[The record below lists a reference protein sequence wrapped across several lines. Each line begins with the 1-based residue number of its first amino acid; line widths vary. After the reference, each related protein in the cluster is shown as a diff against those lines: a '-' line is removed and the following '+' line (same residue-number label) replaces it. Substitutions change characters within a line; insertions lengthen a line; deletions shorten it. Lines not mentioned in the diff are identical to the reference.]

1 MTSAP
6 TASLTRLHRTDLEV
20 LPLNLGGNTFGWT
33 SDRETSFA
41 VLDAFVAAGGSFID
55 TADVYAAWAEGSE
68 GGDSETVLGEWFEAR
83 GNREEI
89 VLATKVGAKPSRKG
103 LSAANVEAALD
114 ESLERLRTDRIDLY
128 YAHYDDE
135 AVSIEEQVRIADG
148 LVRSGRVRHVG
159 LSNYSPERMREWF
172 EVATREG
179 LTVPVAI
186 QPHYNLLAR
195 AGYEK
200 DYAPIARE
208 FDAAVMPYFSLASGL
223 LTGKYRTK
231 EDLEGRARK
240 GMVQD
245 QLTEDALAVVDVLT
259 EVAATHDAE
268 PASVAI
274 AWLLAKGTTAPIAS
288 ASTPEQLPALL
299 AGTSL
304 ELSAQDVAALD
315 EASAPF
321 A

>member
-6 TASLTRLHRTDLEV
+6 TASLTRLPRTDLEV

-55 TADVYAAWAEGSE
+55 TADAYAAWAEGSE

-89 VLATKVGAKPSRKG
+89 VLATKVGAKPSRTG

-148 LVRSGRVRHVG
+148 LVRSGRVRHLG
-159 LSNYSPERMREWF
+159 LSNYSPERMRVWF

-195 AGYEK
+195 AAYEK

-299 AGTSL
+299 AGTAL

>member
-6 TASLTRLHRTDLEV
+6 TASLTRLPRTDLEV

-55 TADVYAAWAEGSE
+55 TADAYAAWAEGSE

-89 VLATKVGAKPSRKG
+89 VLATKVGAKPSRTG

>member
-6 TASLTRLHRTDLEV
+6 TASLTRLPRTDLEV

-55 TADVYAAWAEGSE
+55 TADAYAAWAEGSE

-89 VLATKVGAKPSRKG
+89 VLATKVGAKPSRTG

-135 AVSIEEQVRIADG
+135 AVSIEEQVQIADG
-148 LVRSGRVRHVG
+148 LVRSGRVRHLG

-172 EVATREG
+172 EVATRED

-195 AGYEK
+195 AAYEK

>member
-6 TASLTRLHRTDLEV
+6 TASLTRLPRTDLEV

-55 TADVYAAWAEGSE
+55 TADAYAAWAEGSE

-89 VLATKVGAKPSRKG
+89 VLATKVGAKPSRTG

-148 LVRSGRVRHVG
+148 LVRSGRVRHLG
-159 LSNYSPERMREWF
+159 LSNFSPERMREWF

-195 AGYEK
+195 AAYEK

-240 GMVQD
+240 GMVED
-245 QLTEDALAVVDVLT
+245 NLTEDALAVVDVLT

-299 AGTSL
+299 AGTAL

>member
-6 TASLTRLHRTDLEV
+6 TASLTRLPRTDLEV

-55 TADVYAAWAEGSE
+55 TADAYAAWAEGSE

-89 VLATKVGAKPSRKG
+89 VLATKVGAKPSRTG

-148 LVRSGRVRHVG
+148 LVRSGRVRHLG

-195 AGYEK
+195 AAYEK

-299 AGTSL
+299 AGTAL

>member
-1 MTSAP
+1 MAASARIP
-6 TASLTRLHRTDLEV
+6 GIDTQF

-41 VLDAFVAAGGSFID
+41 VLDDFLAAGGTFVD
-55 TADVYAAWAEGSE
+55 TADGYSAWAPGNSGGESE
-68 GGDSETVLGEWFEAR
+68 ATIGEWMAER
-83 GNREEI
+83 GVRDRMVI
-89 VLATKVGAKPSRKG
+89 ATKVSTKPDRQG
-103 LSAANVEAALD
+103 LSAENVEAALD
-114 ESLERLRTDRIDLY
+114 ESLERLRTDHIDLY

-135 AVSIEEQVRIADG
+135 EVSIEEQVRIADG
-148 LVRSGRVRHVG
+148 LVRSGRVRHLG
-159 LSNYSPERMREWF
+159 LSNFSPERMREWF

>member
-6 TASLTRLHRTDLEV
+6 TASLTRLPRTDLEV

-55 TADVYAAWAEGSE
+55 TADAYAAWAEGSE

-89 VLATKVGAKPSRKG
+89 VLATKVGAKPSRTG

-148 LVRSGRVRHVG
+148 LVRSGRGRRLG

-208 FDAAVMPYFSLASGL
+208 FDAAVMSYFSLASGL

-240 GMVQD
+240 GMVED
-245 QLTEDALAVVDVLT
+245 NLTEDALAVVDVLT

-299 AGTSL
+299 AGTAL

>member
-6 TASLTRLHRTDLEV
+6 TASLTRLPRTDLEV

-55 TADVYAAWAEGSE
+55 TADAYAAWAEGSE

-89 VLATKVGAKPSRKG
+89 VLATKVGAKPSRTG
-103 LSAANVEAALD
+103 LSTANVEAALD

-135 AVSIEEQVRIADG
+135 EVSIEEQVRIADG
-148 LVRSGRVRHVG
+148 LVRSGRVRHLG

-195 AGYEK
+195 AAYEK

-299 AGTSL
+299 AGTAL

>member
-6 TASLTRLHRTDLEV
+6 TASLTRLPRTDLEV

-55 TADVYAAWAEGSE
+55 TADAYAAWAEGSE

-89 VLATKVGAKPSRKG
+89 VLATKVGAKPSRTG

-148 LVRSGRVRHVG
+148 LVRSGRVRHLG

-195 AGYEK
+195 AAYEK

-240 GMVQD
+240 GMVED
-245 QLTEDALAVVDVLT
+245 NLTEGALAVVDVLT

-299 AGTSL
+299 AGTAL

>member
-6 TASLTRLHRTDLEV
+6 TASLTRLPRTDLEV

-55 TADVYAAWAEGSE
+55 TADAYAAWAEGSE

-89 VLATKVGAKPSRKG
+89 VLATKVGAKPSRTG
-103 LSAANVEAALD
+103 LSAENVEAALD

-135 AVSIEEQVRIADG
+135 EVSIEEQVRIADG
-148 LVRSGRVRHVG
+148 LVRSGRVRHLG

-195 AGYEK
+195 AAYEK

>member
-6 TASLTRLHRTDLEV
+6 TASLTRLPRTDLEV

-55 TADVYAAWAEGSE
+55 TADAYAAWAEGSE

-89 VLATKVGAKPSRKG
+89 VLATKVGAKPSRTG

-148 LVRSGRVRHVG
+148 LVRSGRVRHLG

-195 AGYEK
+195 AAYEQ

-240 GMVQD
+240 GMVED
-245 QLTEDALAVVDVLT
+245 NLTEDALAVVDVLT

-299 AGTSL
+299 AGTAL

>member
-1 MTSAP
+1 MASAP
-6 TASLTRLHRTDLEV
+6 TASLTRLPRTDLEV

-55 TADVYAAWAEGSE
+55 TADAYAAWAEGSE

-89 VLATKVGAKPSRKG
+89 VLATKVGAKPSRTG

-148 LVRSGRVRHVG
+148 LVRSGRVRHLG

-195 AGYEK
+195 AAYEK

-240 GMVQD
+240 GMVED
-245 QLTEDALAVVDVLT
+245 QLTEDALAVVNVLT

>member
-6 TASLTRLHRTDLEV
+6 TASLTRLPRTDLEV

-83 GNREEI
+83 GNREKI
-89 VLATKVGAKPSRKG
+89 VLATKVGAKPSRTG

-135 AVSIEEQVRIADG
+135 KVSIEEQVRIADG
-148 LVRSGRVRHVG
+148 LVRSGRVRHLG
-159 LSNYSPERMREWF
+159 LSNFSPERMREWF

-195 AGYEK
+195 AAYEK

>member
-6 TASLTRLHRTDLEV
+6 TASLTRLPRTDLEV

-55 TADVYAAWAEGSE
+55 TADAYAAWAEGSE

-89 VLATKVGAKPSRKG
+89 VLATKVGAKPSRTG

-148 LVRSGRVRHVG
+148 LVCSGRVRHLG

-195 AGYEK
+195 AAYEK

-208 FDAAVMPYFSLASGL
+208 FDAAAMPYFSLASGL

-299 AGTSL
+299 AGTAL

>member
-6 TASLTRLHRTDLEV
+6 TASLTRLPRTDLEV

-55 TADVYAAWAEGSE
+55 TADAYAAWAEGSE

-89 VLATKVGAKPSRKG
+89 VLATKVGAKPSRTG

-148 LVRSGRVRHVG
+148 LVRSGRVRHLG

-240 GMVQD
+240 GMVED
-245 QLTEDALAVVDVLT
+245 NLTEGALAVVDVLT

-299 AGTSL
+299 AGTAL

>member
-1 MTSAP
+1 MNSAP
-6 TASLTRLHRTDLEV
+6 TASLTRLPRTDLEV

-55 TADVYAAWAEGSE
+55 TADAYAAWAEGSE

-89 VLATKVGAKPSRKG
+89 VLATKVGAKPSRTG

-135 AVSIEEQVRIADG
+135 AVSIEEQVQIADG
-148 LVRSGRVRHVG
+148 LVRSGRVRHLG

-172 EVATREG
+172 EVATRED

-195 AGYEK
+195 AAYEK

>member
-6 TASLTRLHRTDLEV
+6 TASLTRLPRTDLEV

-55 TADVYAAWAEGSE
+55 TADAYAAWAEGSE

-89 VLATKVGAKPSRKG
+89 VLATKVGAKPSRTG

-148 LVRSGRVRHVG
+148 LVRSGRVRHLG

-195 AGYEK
+195 AAYEK

-240 GMVQD
+240 GMVED
-245 QLTEDALAVVDVLT
+245 NLTEDALAVVDVLT
-259 EVAATHDAE
+259 EVAVTHDAE

-299 AGTSL
+299 AGTAL

>member
-6 TASLTRLHRTDLEV
+6 TASLTRLPRTDHEV

-89 VLATKVGAKPSRKG
+89 VLATKVGAKPSRTG

-135 AVSIEEQVRIADG
+135 EVSIEEQVRIADG
-148 LVRSGRVRHVG
+148 LVRSGRVRHLG
-159 LSNYSPERMREWF
+159 LSNFSPERMREWF

-195 AGYEK
+195 AAYEK

-240 GMVQD
+240 GMVED
-245 QLTEDALAVVDVLT
+245 NLTEDALAVVDVLT

-299 AGTSL
+299 AGTAL

>member
-6 TASLTRLHRTDLEV
+6 TASLTRLPRTDLEV

-55 TADVYAAWAEGSE
+55 TADAYAAWAEGSE

-89 VLATKVGAKPSRKG
+89 VLATKVGAKPSRTG

-148 LVRSGRVRHVG
+148 LVRSGRVRHLG

-240 GMVQD
+240 GMVED
-245 QLTEDALAVVDVLT
+245 NLTEDALAVVDVLT

-299 AGTSL
+299 AGTTL

>member
-6 TASLTRLHRTDLEV
+6 TASLTRLPRTDLEV

-55 TADVYAAWAEGSE
+55 TADAYAAWAEGSE

-89 VLATKVGAKPSRKG
+89 VLATKVGAKPSRTG

-148 LVRSGRVRHVG
+148 LVRSGRVRHLG
-159 LSNYSPERMREWF
+159 LSNFSPERMREWF

-240 GMVQD
+240 GMVED
-245 QLTEDALAVVDVLT
+245 NLTEDALAVVDVLT

-299 AGTSL
+299 AGTAL

>member
-6 TASLTRLHRTDLEV
+6 TASLTRLPRTDLEV

-55 TADVYAAWAEGSE
+55 TADVYG
-68 GGDSETVLGEWFEAR
+68 
-83 GNREEI
+83 EEI
-89 VLATKVGAKPSRKG
+89 VLATKVGAKPSRTG

-148 LVRSGRVRHVG
+148 LVRSGRVRHLG

-195 AGYEK
+195 AAYEK

-240 GMVQD
+240 GMVED
-245 QLTEDALAVVDVLT
+245 NLTEDALAVVDVLT

-299 AGTSL
+299 AGTAL

>member
-6 TASLTRLHRTDLEV
+6 TASLTRLPRTDLEV

-55 TADVYAAWAEGSE
+55 TADAYAAWAEGSE

-89 VLATKVGAKPSRKG
+89 VLATKVGAKPSRTG

-148 LVRSGRVRHVG
+148 LVRSGRVRHLG

-240 GMVQD
+240 GMVED
-245 QLTEDALAVVDVLT
+245 NLTEDALAVVDVLT

-299 AGTSL
+299 AGTAL

>member
-6 TASLTRLHRTDLEV
+6 TASLTRLPRTDLEV

-89 VLATKVGAKPSRKG
+89 VLATKVGAKPSRTG

-148 LVRSGRVRHVG
+148 LVRSGRVRHLG
-159 LSNYSPERMREWF
+159 LSNFSPERMREWF
-172 EVATREG
+172 EAATREG

-195 AGYEK
+195 AAYEK